1 MSEAKT
7 FLMELPEKTNKD
19 VIEGHNTVFH
29 FILKDTEE
37 EMTLRIDD
45 GEITAE
51 EGLHGEAKCVVKAT
65 SENLMKLVRKDL
77 NPMMAL
83 LTGKLKISN
92 QSEMLK
98 YAKILGLM

>member
-1 MSEAKT
+1 MDAT
-7 FLMELPEKTNKD
+7 DFLMSLPEKVNKAAL
-19 VIEGHNTVFH
+19 EGHNTRFH
-29 FILKDTEE
+29 FVLKDTGKEV
-37 EMTLRIDD
+37 TLAIAD

-51 EGLHGEAKCVVKAT
+51 EGLVGEAKCVVKST
-65 SENLMKLVRKDL
+65 EENLMKLVNKDL

-92 QSEMLK
+92 QSEMVK